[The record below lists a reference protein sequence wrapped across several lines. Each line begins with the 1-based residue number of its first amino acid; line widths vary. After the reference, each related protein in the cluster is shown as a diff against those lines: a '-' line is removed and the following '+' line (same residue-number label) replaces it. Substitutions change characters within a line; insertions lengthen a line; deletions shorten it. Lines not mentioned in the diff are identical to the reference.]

1 MTGLKPTFQNLVF
14 PDVSYGYVTRF
25 FLGVP
30 SEKNEIGENEY
41 FLPYRRLLGVAIS
54 LGWWY
59 IKAAFSTTDNLRA
72 AP

>member
-1 MTGLKPTFQNLVF
+1 MTGIKPTFQNLVF

-41 FLPYRRLLGVAIS
+41 FFTVSAALG
-54 LGWWY
+54 GC
-59 IKAAFSTTDNLRA
+59 N
-72 AP
+72 